1 MDTAELNVKFQEVFG
16 AQPDATFFSPGRINL
31 IGEHTDYN
39 GGHVFPAAIT
49 LGTYG
54 AARKRDDNKLRFY
67 SANFEEVGIVESR
80 LDELVYKKE
89 DNWTNYA
96 KGVLKFL
103 GEEGHAITSGM
114 DVFVYGNI
122 PNGSGLSSSAS
133 LELLI
138 GIIAQEL
145 FDLKLERV
153 DLVKI
158 GKRTENEFIGVNSG
172 IMDQFAIG
180 MGAENKAIYLD
191 TNTLVYDLVPL
202 DLGDN
207 VIVIMNTNKR
217 RELADSKYNERRAE
231 CEKAVEELNAK
242 LDIKTLGELDEASFD
257 EYAYLI
263 KDGNRIRRARHA
275 VSENQ
280 RTLKARKALE
290 AGVNQLADTV
300 KVTLGPKGRNVVL
313 DKKFGTP
320 LITNDGVSIAKE
332 IELDD
337 PFENMGAQL
346 VREVSTKTNDVAGD
360 GTTTATL
367 LAQAMIREGLRNLAA
382 GANPIVMKKGM
393 AKAVEAAVGA
403 IKEQSQKVNGTADIA
418 RVGTVSSGD
427 ETIGKLIAEAMEKVS
442 ADGVITIEESKTA
455 ETYSEVVEGMMFDRG
470 YITPYMA
477 TDMEKME
484 AVVDDPYILI
494 TDKKISVIS
503 DILPLLEQ
511 MLQSGKKLFIIAEDV
526 EGEALSTLLV
536 NRLKGVLN
544 VVCVKAP
551 GFGDRRKEMLQ
562 DIAILTGGQVISEEL
577 GLTLKDAT
585 IDMLGR
591 ARQIKVTKENTII
604 VDGMG
609 DQQAIKDR
617 VAQIRAQIGVTTS
630 EYDKEKLQERLAKLA
645 GGVAV
650 IKVGAA
656 TETEMKEKK
665 LRIEDALNATKAAVE
680 EGIVAGGGTIYV
692 NVIPAVTALLN
703 STEGDERVG
712 VSLVAKALE
721 APIRQIAANAG
732 IDGSVVLE
740 KVRSAGKNG
749 YGFDA
754 YKEEYC
760 DMIASGIVDP
770 AKVTRSA
777 LENAA
782 SVSGMVLT
790 TESLVADKPQPPAPA
805 APAPDMGGMGM
816 Y

>member
-1 MDTAELNVKFQEVFG
+1 MAK
-16 AQPDATFFSPGRINL
+16 I
-31 IGEHTDYN
+31 I
-39 GGHVFPAAIT
+39 
-49 LGTYG
+49 
-54 AARKRDDNKLRFY
+54 KR
-67 SANFEEVGIVESR
+67 G
-80 LDELVYKKE
+80 DE
-89 DNWTNYA
+89 
-96 KGVLKFL
+96 
-103 GEEGHAITSGM
+103 
-114 DVFVYGNI
+114 
-122 PNGSGLSSSAS
+122 
-133 LELLI
+133 
-138 GIIAQEL
+138 
-145 FDLKLERV
+145 
-153 DLVKI
+153 
-158 GKRTENEFIGVNSG
+158 
-172 IMDQFAIG
+172 
-180 MGAENKAIYLD
+180 
-191 TNTLVYDLVPL
+191 
-202 DLGDN
+202 
-207 VIVIMNTNKR
+207 
-217 RELADSKYNERRAE
+217 
-231 CEKAVEELNAK
+231 
-242 LDIKTLGELDEASFD
+242 
-257 EYAYLI
+257 
-263 KDGNRIRRARHA
+263 
-275 VSENQ
+275 
-280 RTLKARKALE
+280 ARKALE

-313 DKKFGTP
+313 DKKYGAP
-320 LITNDGVSIAKE
+320 LITNDGVTIAKE

-393 AKAVEAAVGA
+393 AKAVDAAVAA
-403 IKEQSQKVNGTADIA
+403 IHQQSQKVNGTDDIA

-427 ETIGKLIAEAMEKVS
+427 AFIGKLIAEAMEKVS

-470 YITPYMA
+470 YITPYMV
-477 TDMEKME
+477 TDTDKME
-484 AVVDDPYILI
+484 ALIDDAYILI

-511 MLQSGKKLFIIAEDV
+511 LVQAGKKLFIIAEDV
-526 EGEALSTLLV
+526 EGEALSTLIV
-536 NRLKGVLN
+536 NRLRGTLN

-585 IDMLGR
+585 VDMLGR
-591 ARQIKVTKENTII
+591 ARQVKVTKENTII

-609 DQQAIKDR
+609 DKQAIADR
-617 VAQIRAQIGVTTS
+617 VAQIRAQIGNTTS
-630 EYDKEKLQERLAKLA
+630 EYDREKLQERLAKMA

-680 EGIVAGGGTIYV
+680 EGIVAGGGTIFV
-692 NVIPAVTALLN
+692 NIIPAVTALLAN
-703 STEGDERVG
+703 VEGDEKTG
-712 VSLVAKALE
+712 VQIVAKALE
-721 APIRQIAANAG
+721 EPIRQIAANAG
-732 IDGSVVLE
+732 LDGTVILE
-740 KVRSAGKNG
+740 KVRTSGKNG

-790 TESLVADKPQPPAPA
+790 TESLVADKPQPAAPA
-805 APAPDMGGMGM
+805 APAPDMGGMGGM

>member
-1 MDTAELNVKFQEVFG
+1 MAK
-16 AQPDATFFSPGRINL
+16 I
-31 IGEHTDYN
+31 I
-39 GGHVFPAAIT
+39 
-49 LGTYG
+49 
-54 AARKRDDNKLRFY
+54 KR
-67 SANFEEVGIVESR
+67 
-80 LDELVYKKE
+80 
-89 DNWTNYA
+89 
-96 KGVLKFL
+96 
-103 GEEGHAITSGM
+103 GEE
-114 DVFVYGNI
+114 
-122 PNGSGLSSSAS
+122 
-133 LELLI
+133 
-138 GIIAQEL
+138 
-145 FDLKLERV
+145 
-153 DLVKI
+153 
-158 GKRTENEFIGVNSG
+158 
-172 IMDQFAIG
+172 
-180 MGAENKAIYLD
+180 
-191 TNTLVYDLVPL
+191 
-202 DLGDN
+202 
-207 VIVIMNTNKR
+207 
-217 RELADSKYNERRAE
+217 
-231 CEKAVEELNAK
+231 
-242 LDIKTLGELDEASFD
+242 
-257 EYAYLI
+257 
-263 KDGNRIRRARHA
+263 
-275 VSENQ
+275 
-280 RTLKARKALE
+280 ARKALE
-290 AGVNQLADTV
+290 SGVNQLADTV
-300 KVTLGPKGRNVVL
+300 KITLGPKGRNVVL

-367 LAQAMIREGLRNLAA
+367 LAQAMIREGLKNLAA

-393 AKAVEAAVGA
+393 AKAVDAAVAA
-403 IKEQSQKVNGTADIA
+403 IHQQSQKVNGTDDIA

-427 ETIGKLIAEAMEKVS
+427 AFIGKLIAEAMEKVS

-470 YITPYMA
+470 YITPYMV
-477 TDMEKME
+477 TDTDKME
-484 AVVDDPYILI
+484 ALIDDAYILI

-511 MLQSGKKLFIIAEDV
+511 LVQAGKKLFIIAEDV
-526 EGEALSTLLV
+526 EGEALSTLIV
-536 NRLKGVLN
+536 NRLRGTLN
-544 VVCVKAP
+544 VVCVKVP

-585 IDMLGR
+585 VDMLGR
-591 ARQIKVTKENTII
+591 ARQVKVTKENTII

-609 DQQAIKDR
+609 DKQAIADR
-617 VAQIRAQIGVTTS
+617 VAQIRAQIGNTTS
-630 EYDKEKLQERLAKLA
+630 EYDREKLQERLAKMA

-680 EGIVAGGGTIYV
+680 EGIVAGGGTIFV
-692 NVIPAVTALLN
+692 NIIPAVTALLAN
-703 STEGDERVG
+703 VEGDEKTG
-712 VSLVAKALE
+712 VQIVAKALE
-721 APIRQIAANAG
+721 EPIRQIAANAG
-732 IDGSVVLE
+732 LDGSVILE
-740 KVRSAGKNG
+740 KVRTSGKNG

-790 TESLVADKPQPPAPA
+790 TESLVADKPQPAAPA
-805 APAPDMGGMGM
+805 APAPDMGGMGGM

>member
-1 MDTAELNVKFQEVFG
+1 MAK
-16 AQPDATFFSPGRINL
+16 I
-31 IGEHTDYN
+31 I
-39 GGHVFPAAIT
+39 
-49 LGTYG
+49 
-54 AARKRDDNKLRFY
+54 KR
-67 SANFEEVGIVESR
+67 
-80 LDELVYKKE
+80 
-89 DNWTNYA
+89 
-96 KGVLKFL
+96 
-103 GEEGHAITSGM
+103 GEE
-114 DVFVYGNI
+114 
-122 PNGSGLSSSAS
+122 
-133 LELLI
+133 
-138 GIIAQEL
+138 
-145 FDLKLERV
+145 
-153 DLVKI
+153 
-158 GKRTENEFIGVNSG
+158 
-172 IMDQFAIG
+172 
-180 MGAENKAIYLD
+180 
-191 TNTLVYDLVPL
+191 
-202 DLGDN
+202 
-207 VIVIMNTNKR
+207 
-217 RELADSKYNERRAE
+217 
-231 CEKAVEELNAK
+231 
-242 LDIKTLGELDEASFD
+242 
-257 EYAYLI
+257 
-263 KDGNRIRRARHA
+263 
-275 VSENQ
+275 
-280 RTLKARKALE
+280 ARKALE
-290 AGVNQLADTV
+290 SGVNQLADTV
-300 KVTLGPKGRNVVL
+300 KITLGPKGRNVVL

-367 LAQAMIREGLRNLAA
+367 LAQAMIREGLKNLAA

-393 AKAVEAAVGA
+393 AKAVDAAVAA
-403 IKEQSQKVNGTADIA
+403 IRQQSQKVNGTDDIA

-427 ETIGKLIAEAMEKVS
+427 AFIGKLIAEAMEKVS

-470 YITPYMA
+470 YITPYMV
-477 TDMEKME
+477 TDTDKME
-484 AVVDDPYILI
+484 ALIDDAYILI

-511 MLQSGKKLFIIAEDV
+511 LVQAGKKLFIIAEDV
-526 EGEALSTLLV
+526 EGEALSTLIV
-536 NRLKGVLN
+536 NRLRGTLN

-585 IDMLGR
+585 VDMLGR
-591 ARQIKVTKENTII
+591 ARQEKVTKENTII

-609 DQQAIKDR
+609 DKQAIADR
-617 VAQIRAQIGVTTS
+617 VAQIRAQIGNTTS
-630 EYDKEKLQERLAKLA
+630 EYDREKLQERLAKMA

-680 EGIVAGGGTIYV
+680 EGIVAGGGTIFV
-692 NVIPAVTALLN
+692 NIIPAVTALLADV
-703 STEGDERVG
+703 EGDEKTG
-712 VSLVAKALE
+712 VQIVAKALE
-721 APIRQIAANAG
+721 EPIRQIAANAG
-732 IDGSVVLE
+732 LDGSVILE
-740 KVRSAGKNG
+740 KVRTSGKNG

-790 TESLVADKPQPPAPA
+790 TESLVADKPQPAAPA
-805 APAPDMGGMGM
+805 APAPDMGGMGGM